1 MTKLKLQPL
10 EDDIR
15 TDLRKIESRFHNGK
29 PLIGFWKVVEK
40 VKMSNIRAEDIIAK
54 IAEIDAE
61 SFRKRH
67 RHLDVRAGSVLASLF
82 TLLGV
87 LVVYEGASSYVETV
101 HGLFVVGIIM
111 VTIGIHPLVHIA
123 VGRYYGI
130 EFLFYF
136 LNGSLRIEPSI
147 KIEYGSYLR
156 ASPKGRAIMHLS
168 GVTATFVILSL
179 GLFFGLIFR
188 ISVLS
193 MIVLSGIL
201 TLLVFKD
208 IVAPYLHWISF
219 WKTRGMKFA
228 KTDLYRA
235 LRELRLSKKLVNS

>member
-1 MTKLKLQPL
+1 MTKLKLQSI
-10 EDDIR
+10 EDDAR
-15 TDLRKIESRFHNGK
+15 ADLRKIESGFHDGK
-29 PLIGFWKVVEK
+29 PPMGFWKVVEK

-67 RHLDVRAGSVLASLF
+67 RHLDTRAGSVLAGLL

-87 LVVYEGASSYVETV
+87 LVVYEGASSYVEIV
-101 HGLFVVGIIM
+101 HGLFVVGIVM
-111 VTIGIHPLVHIA
+111 VIIGIHPLVHIA

-147 KIEYGSYLR
+147 KIEYDSYLR
-156 ASPKGRAIMHLS
+156 ASPKGKAIMHLS
-168 GVTATFVILSL
+168 GVTATFVILSS

-188 ISVLS
+188 MSVWS

-208 IVAPYLHWISF
+208 FVAPYLHWISF
-219 WKTRGMKFA
+219 WKTRGTNFA
-228 KTDLYRA
+228 KTDFYRT
-235 LRELRLSKKLVNS
+235 LREWRLSKSEVNN